1 MDAGDQ
7 ASSCDQGLS
16 MDKLPE
22 RPAKPAALE
31 TAPMRADFQDRLQ
44 ALREAAKTW
53 GVQPDHPEGVF
64 VSTMIG
70 TQTGFAEL
78 ALSLG
83 EALYAIVREARATA
97 EDELARQ
104 RVVTQQTRMMLDKA
118 SCAILGMEEGA
129 RLAIE
134 RIEIE
139 KNQAVSG
146 FLDSIVPDMVRGVRQ
161 ALVIRERR
169 YNHEAEWAR
178 AVGLGMLMLGLVL
191 FGYGWG
197 TWSDWG
203 MASRVENIGAA
214 IDRCQITSKW
224 PDDKGK
230 QLCELNDFL
239 RN

>member
-1 MDAGDQ
+1 MGHDAIRKG
-7 ASSCDQGLS
+7 ASPQQPLDLS
-16 MDKLPE
+16 EMRSRFADRL
-22 RPAKPAALE
+22 AAVE
-31 TAPMRADFQDRLQ
+31 TAARD
-44 ALREAAKTW
+44 W
-53 GVQPDHPEGVF
+53 GVRPEYPEGVF

-70 TQTGFAEL
+70 AQAGFAEL

-83 EALYAIVREARATA
+83 EALDGIVRKARATA
-97 EDELARQ
+97 EEELARQ
-104 RVVTQQTRMMLDKA
+104 RVVTQQTRMALDRV
-118 SCAILGMEEGA
+118 SGAIVGLEEGS

-169 YNHEAEWAR
+169 YNHQAEWAR

-203 MASRVENIGAA
+203 MARRVENIGAA
-214 IDRCQITSKW
+214 IERCQITSKW
-224 PDDKGK
+224 ADDKGRR
-230 QLCELNDFL
+230 LCVMNDFL
-239 RN
+239 QS

>member
-1 MDAGDQ
+1 
-7 ASSCDQGLS
+7 
-16 MDKLPE
+16 
-22 RPAKPAALE
+22 
-31 TAPMRADFQDRLQ
+31 
-44 ALREAAKTW
+44 
-53 GVQPDHPEGVF
+53 
-64 VSTMIG
+64 MIG
-70 TQTGFAEL
+70 AQAGFAEL

-83 EALYAIVREARATA
+83 EALDGIVREARATA
-97 EDELARQ
+97 EEELARQ
-104 RVVTQQTRMMLDKA
+104 RVVTQQTRMALDRV
-118 SCAILGMEEGA
+118 SGAIVGLEEGS

-169 YNHEAEWAR
+169 YNHQAEWAR

-203 MASRVENIGAA
+203 MARRVENIGAA
-214 IDRCQITSKW
+214 IERCQITSKW
-224 PDDKGK
+224 ADDKGRR
-230 QLCELNDFL
+230 LCVMNDFL
-239 RN
+239 QS